1 MMRRRLL
8 SATAAAS
15 SLPSLAPPAPSVT
28 TSELQA
34 LAEHAFSVKRLLVIT
49 GAGIS
54 THSGIPDYRS
64 PNGSYSRGH
73 KPIQHHEFVKSE
85 AMRRRYWARSYVGFQ
100 YFSLARPN
108 AAHRALAEL
117 EAHGRVHGLVT
128 QNVDGL
134 HIQAGQQRVLDL
146 HGRIDLV
153 DCLDCGAQTTRASLQ
168 DRLREHNEEWVASL
182 KPMLPTELRADGDL
196 ELTQEQTERFDVPSC
211 DKCGGVLK
219 PSVTFFG
226 GSVPQAS
233 VQAAADEVAAADA
246 LLVVGSSLQ
255 VYSAFRLAK
264 YAAEAG
270 KPIAILNNGPTRA
283 DELATLRVACDAAE
297 VLPALVDC
305 V

>member
-1 MMRRRLL
+1 MRRRLL